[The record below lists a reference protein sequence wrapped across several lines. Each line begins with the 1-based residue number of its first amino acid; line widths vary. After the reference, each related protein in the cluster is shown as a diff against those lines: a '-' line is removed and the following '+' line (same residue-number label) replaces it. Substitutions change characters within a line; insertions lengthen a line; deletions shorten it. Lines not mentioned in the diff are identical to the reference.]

1 VKKLIPLIGFI
12 VIATFLYV
20 SLSSNP
26 RELPSPFLG
35 KAFPD
40 IEVDDFYTGESV
52 SLRDTFIGSSTLV
65 NVWASWC
72 VTCRAEHQ
80 VLMSISKGES
90 IQLIGLNYKD
100 TRADANKMLGVMGN
114 PFDLIVFDPKGEAG
128 LELGVY
134 ATPETFLVSQQGVIL
149 YRHIGEITQK
159 IWLEDFLPHIQ
170 KKNKP

>member
-1 VKKLIPLIGFI
+1 MKKLMPLIGFI
-12 VIATFLYV
+12 IIAAFLYV

-26 RELPSPFLG
+26 RELPSPFIG

-40 IEVDDFYTGESV
+40 IEVEDFYTGESI
-52 SLRDTFIGSSTLV
+52 SLRDTFRGSTTLV

-80 VLMSISKGES
+80 MLMNIAKESS
-90 IQLIGLNYKD
+90 IQFIGLNYKD
-100 TRADANKMLGVMGN
+100 TRADANKMLEVMGN
-114 PFDLIVFDPKGEAG
+114 PFDLIVFDYKGRAG

-149 YRHIGEITQK
+149 YKHIGEITQQ
-159 IWLEDFLPHIQ
+159 IWLRDFLPHI
-170 KKNKP
+170 

>member
-1 VKKLIPLIGFI
+1 MKKLIPLVGFI
-12 VIATFLYV
+12 IIAVFLYV

-35 KAFPD
+35 KTFPD

-52 SLRDTFIGSSTLV
+52 SLRDAFKDNTTLV

-80 VLMSISKGES
+80 MLMSIAKDVSV
-90 IQLIGLNYKD
+90 QLIGLNYKD
-100 TRADANKMLGVMGN
+100 TRAEASKMLEVMGN
-114 PFDLIVFDPKGEAG
+114 PFDLVVFDPKGRAG

-134 ATPETFLVSQQGVIL
+134 ATPETFLVGPHGIIL
-149 YRHIGEITQK
+149 YKHIGEITEK
-159 IWLEDFLPHIQ
+159 IWVQDFLPHIQ
-170 KKNKP
+170 KKE